1 MPKLVS
7 PGGEPVALGCF
18 TPAHAAR
25 RAPYAE
31 RAFDLRHERYVGQV
45 STAHEAKLLLR
56 MTPPFVRRIG
66 VSECRAWR
74 RTCVFDGAQGA
85 PPAKLSKLG
94 VCVVLTVSAG
104 DTIAVPARVEVP
116 ATSPT
121 CGGDVGLGAHPVT
134 SRSKK
139 RHY

>member
-45 STAHEAKLLLR
+45 STAHDAKLLLR

-66 VSECRAWR
+66 VSECRA
-74 RTCVFDGAQGA
+74 
-85 PPAKLSKLG
+85 
-94 VCVVLTVSAG
+94 VSAG

-134 SRSKK
+134 SSKK